1 MKKLKIDAIVFILVI
16 TGLGILN
23 FFNFDKP
30 EISVLENRTL
40 KSKPEFSMREL
51 VRGDYLKSFEDYYS
65 DTFIFRDSLVKAN
78 RDLLHAMEFL
88 GPDVTLITAY
98 DDIQKP
104 EEAYE
109 TAENDLGGPL
119 DATGVGNSAGKGASN
134 GPNDG
139 SGSNIVYGKGDSGT
153 SRPGAVGNGEAAN
166 AGMTGKTG
174 ISEAGKG
181 SIDGSIEQAA
191 SGTDTAEEEI
201 EKDFGD
207 GQDVGYW
214 LVVDGK
220 AVQLFRF
227 NKESFEYYSQILN
240 TYSRKM
246 GSGVKI
252 YSMIPPT
259 ASEFV
264 QLKRYKGITDSQND
278 ALGFLK
284 SKLDRS
290 ITSVNVYDA
299 LNEHKDEYIYFRT
312 DHHWTALGAY
322 YAYAS
327 FMETRQE
334 RPVSLNQ
341 YEELDL
347 GNYLGSSYTKTLN
360 KSLEK
365 NPDSFIAY
373 KPFTNYEYLMY
384 YGKDEKEA
392 DVIDMKY
399 ADQISNKYLTFIS
412 SGGGTWSVIKTDVHN
427 GKRIMVIKDS
437 FGNALV
443 PFLLPH
449 YEEIYVVDA
458 RFYSIKATGKT
469 IVEFAHDKGI
479 DELLFVIYMEDVNW
493 RKFMS
498 GVESLLG
505 SEE

>member
-1 MKKLKIDAIVFILVI
+1 MKKLRIDAIVFIVII
-16 TGLGILN
+16 TGLGIAN
-23 FFNFDKP
+23 FFNFSKP
-30 EISVLENRTL
+30 EISVLENRAL
-40 KSKPEFSMREL
+40 KSRPEFSLKEL
-51 VRGDYLKSFEDYYS
+51 LQGDYLKSFEDYYS
-65 DTFIFRDSLVKAN
+65 DTFIFRDNLVKAN
-78 RDLLHAMEFL
+78 RDLQHAMEFL
-88 GPDVTLITAY
+88 GSDVTLVTAY
-98 DDIQKP
+98 EDIQKP
-104 EEAYE
+104 EGAYDNS
-109 TAENDLGGPL
+109 ENNDIAGAL
-119 DATGVGNSAGKGASN
+119 DGNQAGN
-134 GPNDG
+134 GSNDG
-139 SGSNIVYGKGDSGT
+139 NGNNTAYGKENSGT
-153 SRPGAVGNGEAAN
+153 SRPGGVGAEETGNGGRNE
-166 AGMTGKTG
+166 MTGETDKDNV
-174 ISEAGKG
+174 
-181 SIDGSIEQAA
+181 DGSTEQAA
-191 SGTDTAEEEI
+191 SEGTGLTAEP

-220 AVQLFRF
+220 AVQLFKF
-227 NKESFEYYSQILN
+227 NKESFEYYSQVIN
-240 TYSRKM
+240 KYSQKM
-246 GSGVKI
+246 GDEVKI

-284 SKLDRS
+284 SKLDNS
-290 ITSVNVYDA
+290 ITSVNAYDA
-299 LNEHKDEYIYFRT
+299 LNKHKDEYIYFRT

-322 YAYAS
+322 YAYAA

-334 RPVSLNQ
+334 QPVPLEQ
-341 YEELDL
+341 YEKLDL
-347 GNYLGSSYTKTLN
+347 GDYLGSSYTKTLN

-365 NPDSFIAY
+365 NPDSFVAY
-373 KPFTNYEYLMY
+373 KPFTDYKYLMY

-392 DVIDMKY
+392 DVIDMRY

-412 SGGGTWSVIKTDVHN
+412 SGGGTWSVIKTGVHN

-458 RFYSIKATGKT
+458 RFYSIKATGKN

-493 RKFMS
+493 HKFMS

-505 SEE
+505 SEEQAEPAKTD